1 MQDICI
7 LCGKEVERGG
17 YSSKIG
23 ELVLRPL
30 CSSCDELCSLDSKR
44 VVEEHREL
52 FEKMFAERRESLE
65 RRLSPVEPTI
75 TSAVP
80 SRSQRERGL
89 VKRYDDAYL
98 VAKGT
103 VVIGKTIRIVGIV
116 FAVLVALGAFFSM
129 TELKGDSAIG
139 LLVVGIGVGGI
150 VGMFCYAFGT
160 LVAVQGQMLQAS
172 LDCAVNSSPFLNND
186 LRAEVMSI

>member
-139 LLVVGIGVGGI
+139 PCGRHWCRRYRGNVLLRVRYASSGSRTNATGFVGLCRELI
-150 VGMFCYAFGT
+150 AFP
-160 LVAVQGQMLQAS
+160 QQ
-172 LDCAVNSSPFLNND
+172 
-186 LRAEVMSI
+186 